1 MSSKR
6 GIFRSGEERNQNI
19 REREKR
25 RENRGER
32 YNRGGWKGIEIENK
46 EGMSDLRKEKGE
58 VYRRTENR
66 EGVVLRT
73 EGHGYNRRENK
84 GRKEKKK

>member
-1 MSSKR
+1 
-6 GIFRSGEERNQNI
+6 
-19 REREKR
+19 
-25 RENRGER
+25 
-32 YNRGGWKGIEIENK
+32 
-46 EGMSDLRKEKGE
+46 MSDLRKEKGE

-84 GRKEKKK
+84 GRKEKKKQRVWRKSTT